1 MQYSIPRLT
10 RLKLI
15 RSDIKTIQYRSTLHY
30 AVSLELRNKNKQT
43 HAERAANKE
52 TSEKLKSATNKRA
65 NKCIEQTKRK
75 QTHQKYNK
83 LTSK

>member
-1 MQYSIPRLT
+1 MQ
-10 RLKLI
+10 
-15 RSDIKTIQYRSTLHY
+15 Y

-52 TSEKLKSATNKRA
+52 TSKRLKSATNKHA
-65 NKCIEQTKRK
+65 NKCIEQINRK